1 MSLFLSYLEPLK
13 LENGIYDYLAPES
26 DDEEEAK
33 QVKVKKS
40 PKSEKNTE
48 KSAPVSPKQTKK
60 ESESVNLLKAN
71 IDNKQKRKSAPLSP
85 GKQTKA
91 ELDTAIEQ
99 LNLDAFQKKHVQL
112 ESLFPDN
119 QSLVL
124 MHMAAF
130 LNQSLNDIPETDPH
144 SMHDNESSM
153 NIIEN
158 DTRKVFF

>member
-1 MSLFLSYLEPLK
+1 
-13 LENGIYDYLAPES
+13 
-26 DDEEEAK
+26 
-33 QVKVKKS
+33 
-40 PKSEKNTE
+40 
-48 KSAPVSPKQTKK
+48 
-60 ESESVNLLKAN
+60 VNLLKAN

-112 ESLFPDN
+112 ENLFPDN

-130 LNQSLNDIPETDPH
+130 LNQSLNDIPDTDPH
-144 SMHDNESSM
+144 SMHDNESSI
-153 NIIEN
+153 NIIGN
-158 DTRKVFF
+158 DKISKF